1 MDNAS
6 QIIADE
12 GGTVKVAAALDL
24 TPSTVSS
31 WKKAKG
37 GIPRWW
43 LPQVEALPKV
53 EPDAPTQD
61 RAA

>member
-1 MDNAS
+1 MTNAT
-6 QIIADE
+6 QTIDDR

-31 WKKAKG
+31 WKRAKG

-43 LPQVEALPKV
+43 LPSVEALPLIRR
-53 EPDAPTQD
+53 TQS
-61 RAA
+61 A